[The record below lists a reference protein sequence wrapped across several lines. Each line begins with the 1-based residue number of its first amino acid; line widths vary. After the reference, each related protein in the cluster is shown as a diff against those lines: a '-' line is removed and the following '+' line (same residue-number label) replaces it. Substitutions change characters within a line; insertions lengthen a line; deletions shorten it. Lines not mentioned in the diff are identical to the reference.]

1 MNEKEQSMKKR
12 NEFDSKD
19 MMLLLAA
26 LIIIYLFTSWFG
38 NNGEVFEDYTGQT
51 HTESSQ
57 SAATAQVE

>member
-1 MNEKEQSMKKR
+1 MKKR

-38 NNGEVFEDYTGQT
+38 NDGKVFEDYTGQT
-51 HTESSQ
+51 QTESSQ
-57 SAATAQVE
+57 SAATE